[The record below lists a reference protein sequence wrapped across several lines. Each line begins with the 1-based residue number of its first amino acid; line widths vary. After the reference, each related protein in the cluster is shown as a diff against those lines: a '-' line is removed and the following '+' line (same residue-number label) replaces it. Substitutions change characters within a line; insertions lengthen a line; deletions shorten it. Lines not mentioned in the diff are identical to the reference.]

1 MNSLVFANQS
11 SATNCW
17 LTTPRRLQH
26 PPSGPASPQVD
37 SFSGLLRLLGE
48 LVTFVVGLL
57 GELITSHSP
66 HQVIDIPELSGP
78 IMITKI
84 CHTEKNLDGFEEEK
98 ASVASEWNGWAQYH
112 RYMWGG
118 KAYSLGK
125 SSKKRCGGLGLAPL
139 TLAISQCESE
149 NFVPFFHWNLVL
161 RLCYIATQPF
171 CGRAT
176 ASSKEEGWFL

>member
-1 MNSLVFANQS
+1 MLEIENSTNQKILLVISGLYIYENLIWRDMNSLVFANQS

-17 LTTPRRLQH
+17 LTTPLLEDSTQH

-78 IMITKI
+78 TI
-84 CHTEKNLDGFEEEK
+84 
-98 ASVASEWNGWAQYH
+98 A
-112 RYMWGG
+112 
-118 KAYSLGK
+118 
-125 SSKKRCGGLGLAPL
+125 LADR
-139 TLAISQCESE
+139 
-149 NFVPFFHWNLVL
+149 F
-161 RLCYIATQPF
+161 
-171 CGRAT
+171 
-176 ASSKEEGWFL
+176 

>member
-1 MNSLVFANQS
+1 MEGYEFTLLSFSFLVFANQS

-17 LTTPRRLQH
+17 LTTPRRLHH

-78 IMITKI
+78 TMITKI
-84 CHTEKNLDGFEEEK
+84 CHIARKQLGCVRGGLVQRKGFSGIWMK
-98 ASVASEWNGWAQYH
+98 WMGTISSISVRE
-112 RYMWGG
+112 
-118 KAYSLGK
+118 KAYSLGE
-125 SSKKRCGGLGLAPL
+125 SSKKRWRVG
-139 TLAISQCESE
+139 
-149 NFVPFFHWNLVL
+149 H
-161 RLCYIATQPF
+161 
-171 CGRAT
+171 
-176 ASSKEEGWFL
+176 

>member
-17 LTTPRRLQH
+17 LTTPLLEDSTQH

-98 ASVASEWNGWAQYH
+98 ASVASE
-112 RYMWGG
+112 
-118 KAYSLGK
+118 
-125 SSKKRCGGLGLAPL
+125 
-139 TLAISQCESE
+139 
-149 NFVPFFHWNLVL
+149 
-161 RLCYIATQPF
+161 
-171 CGRAT
+171 
-176 ASSKEEGWFL
+176 

>member
-1 MNSLVFANQS
+1 MEGYEFTLLSFSFLVFANQS

-26 PPSGPASPQVD
+26 PPNGPASPQVD

-98 ASVASEWNGWAQYH
+98 ASVASE
-112 RYMWGG
+112 
-118 KAYSLGK
+118 
-125 SSKKRCGGLGLAPL
+125 
-139 TLAISQCESE
+139 
-149 NFVPFFHWNLVL
+149 
-161 RLCYIATQPF
+161 
-171 CGRAT
+171 
-176 ASSKEEGWFL
+176 

>member
-78 IMITKI
+78 IMITKKI
-84 CHTEKNLDGFEEEK
+84 VTQNFFLMG
-98 ASVASEWNGWAQYH
+98 SRRIGP
-112 RYMWGG
+112 
-118 KAYSLGK
+118 
-125 SSKKRCGGLGLAPL
+125 KKRLQWYLNEMDGHN
-139 TLAISQCESE
+139 IIDICEGE
-149 NFVPFFHWNLVL
+149 KHIV
-161 RLCYIATQPF
+161 
-171 CGRAT
+171 
-176 ASSKEEGWFL
+176 

>member
-1 MNSLVFANQS
+1 MEGYEFTLLSFSLLVFANQS

-78 IMITKI
+78 TMITKI
-84 CHTEKNLDGFEEEK
+84 CHTARKQLGC
-98 ASVASEWNGWAQYH
+98 VRRGLASERNGWAQYH
-112 RYMWGG
+112 RY
-118 KAYSLGK
+118 L
-125 SSKKRCGGLGLAPL
+125 
-139 TLAISQCESE
+139 
-149 NFVPFFHWNLVL
+149 
-161 RLCYIATQPF
+161 
-171 CGRAT
+171 
-176 ASSKEEGWFL
+176 

>member
-1 MNSLVFANQS
+1 MEGYEFTLLSFSLLVFANQS

-17 LTTPRRLQH
+17 LTTPRRLHH

-78 IMITKI
+78 TMFTKN
-84 CHTEKNLDGFEEEK
+84 CHIARKQLGCDRGGLVQIKGFSGIWMK
-98 ASVASEWNGWAQYH
+98 WMGTISSISVRE
-112 RYMWGG
+112 
-118 KAYSLGK
+118 KAYSLGE
-125 SSKKRCGGLGLAPL
+125 SSKKRWGVGG
-139 TLAISQCESE
+139 
-149 NFVPFFHWNLVL
+149 
-161 RLCYIATQPF
+161 
-171 CGRAT
+171 
-176 ASSKEEGWFL
+176 

>member
-78 IMITKI
+78 IMITKKI
-84 CHTEKNLDGFEEEK
+84 VTQNFFFDGFEEDWSKEK
-98 ASVASEWNGWAQYH
+98 ASVVSE
-112 RYMWGG
+112 
-118 KAYSLGK
+118 
-125 SSKKRCGGLGLAPL
+125 
-139 TLAISQCESE
+139 
-149 NFVPFFHWNLVL
+149 
-161 RLCYIATQPF
+161 
-171 CGRAT
+171 
-176 ASSKEEGWFL
+176 

>member
-1 MNSLVFANQS
+1 MKGYEFTLLSFSFLVFANQS

-17 LTTPRRLQH
+17 LTAPRRLH
-26 PPSGPASPQVD
+26 YPPSGPASPQVD

-84 CHTEKNLDGFEEEK
+84 CHSEKNLDGFEEDWSKEK
-98 ASVASEWNGWAQYH
+98 ASVASE
-112 RYMWGG
+112 
-118 KAYSLGK
+118 
-125 SSKKRCGGLGLAPL
+125 
-139 TLAISQCESE
+139 
-149 NFVPFFHWNLVL
+149 
-161 RLCYIATQPF
+161 
-171 CGRAT
+171 
-176 ASSKEEGWFL
+176 